1 MQQEPIL
8 STEFFLIKDY
18 VLGSFH
24 QSDKGFVKTA
34 GMQCACMALIAL
46 CWSIITKVSI

>member
-1 MQQEPIL
+1 MQQEPML

-24 QSDKGFVKTA
+24 QIDKGFGKTA

>member
-18 VLGSFH
+18 VLGSFR
-24 QSDKGFVKTA
+24 QGDKDFRKTT

-46 CWSIITKVSI
+46 CWSIIRKVSI